1 MKWTTKSVQ
10 NVENIAIESNSV
22 KFAFNQSRGDEVF
35 EETKGC
41 GDEMSICAVSILIP
55 PFRATIIGCIN
66 CFFYSESDLLL
77 SMTAL
82 F

>member
-1 MKWTTKSVQ
+1 MKWTTKSAQ

-35 EETKGC
+35 GETKGC

-66 CFFYSESDLLL
+66 CFYYSESDPLL